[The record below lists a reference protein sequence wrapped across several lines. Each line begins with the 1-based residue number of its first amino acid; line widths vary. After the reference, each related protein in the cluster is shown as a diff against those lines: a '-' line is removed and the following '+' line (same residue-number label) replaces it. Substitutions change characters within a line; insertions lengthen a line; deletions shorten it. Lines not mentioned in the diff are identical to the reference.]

1 MMNPQEK
8 ALTLTMTVNGRRTE
22 DLIEALQVI
31 MREVEEGHI
40 EGFNCNYTGDYHYRV
55 KENSEVNPEQD
66 KLAA

>member
-1 MMNPQEK
+1 MMNKQNQ
-8 ALTLTMTVNGRRTE
+8 ALKLTMTVNGRRTE
-22 DLIEALQVI
+22 DLIDALQVI

-40 EGFNCNYTGDYHYRV
+40 EGFNCNYTGDYHYLV